1 MNFLITGG
9 AGSVGRD
16 LTASLLNK
24 GHRVRVLDKHAETLG
39 PLQDNKLDLIQ
50 GRLEDLQLVQGA
62 LQGVDTVIHLAWSFS
77 DDPVELLESDLKGHL
92 VLLDA
97 CVAAKVS
104 RLFYAS
110 TAVVYGKPVNVPITE
125 EAPCLVEDARKP
137 FYAIAKLT
145 AEKLALTYGKMK
157 GLPVTIFR
165 FWWSFGKKIGG
176 RHLRDMI
183 TLAQAGQPLL
193 VPDRAGGSFLDHDD
207 LTHALLLAV
216 QKQES
221 IGQIFNLATV
231 YMEWRD
237 ITRMIHPLPLKSF
250 RPGSG
255 KGRNFWLIPGSC
267 RPPKP
272 NGFLIIAPC
281 FLLQWR
287 GRGLRR
293 RSYGVVRKSMSGCE
307 YLGSTYCKEAPPR
320 FTDDSAEQLQKSY
333 STIKRPG
340 AWVATIGKCL
350 SKRWREPQKE
360 ESCDV

>member
-16 LTASLLNK
+16 LTSSLLKK
-24 GHRVRVLDKHAETLG
+24 GHRVRVLDKQAETFW
-39 PLQDNKLDLIQ
+39 PLHDNKLDLIQ
-50 GRLEDLQLVQGA
+50 GRLEDLQLVQRA

-110 TAVVYGKPVNVPITE
+110 TAVVYGNPVNVPITE

-183 TLAQAGQPLL
+183 TLAQAGQPLM

-237 ITRMIHPLPLKSF
+237 IARMIIEAADSSSSVEVIPT
-250 RPGSG
+250 REW
-255 KGRNFWLIPGSC
+255 KGAQFLADSWELSTAKAERLFDYRSLFSPSMVRQRLEKALVRC
-267 RPPKP
+267 R
-272 NGFLIIAPC
+272 
-281 FLLQWR
+281 
-287 GRGLRR
+287 
-293 RSYGVVRKSMSGCE
+293 
-307 YLGSTYCKEAPPR
+307 
-320 FTDDSAEQLQKSY
+320 
-333 STIKRPG
+333 
-340 AWVATIGKCL
+340 
-350 SKRWREPQKE
+350 E
-360 ESCDV
+360 EINVKL